1 MTVKVINST
10 IAGPLTL
17 NAAYAYTTIRPTG
30 GVTIASPSGIGV
42 DGPSVFGET
51 WTLENAGTIAASGN
65 DGAGVYLYNGTVINS
80 GLITAGLYGVE
91 IKEGGVVT
99 NVAGGTILSRNDD
112 GVRFKYAAGTMVNDG
127 LVSGGQVGVFD
138 YPGSV
143 ITNLSQGTIAGGNY
157 GIGGYGTVINA
168 GTIAGG
174 STVDNAVAFAAGTAA
189 HLIVDPG
196 AVFVGTVNGGNT
208 IGGTAT
214 STLEFASTAGRGT
227 LAGLGSHYVDFGQ
240 VSIDS
245 GANWTIGGSNSI
257 VAGQTLT
264 NAGNFYGDG
273 TITNSGLVDTT
284 SAGIVQYGGLFIN
297 DGSITA
303 GGLVGVTVLS
313 GAVVTNSTGG
323 RITGGSFDGVQV
335 HAGGTFVNAGYVSS
349 GEFGGAYAYPG
360 GVVTNLAGGT
370 LTGSRWGF
378 SDSGATLVNA
388 GTIAAPNSLGNAVI
402 ASVYVAAD
410 SRVVVDPGAV
420 FIGTVDGGNVI
431 GAAYVSTLE
440 FASASSYGTFSGL
453 GSKYVN
459 FAEVTVDAGAY
470 WTATGSNTVVVG
482 QTLTDSGYFY
492 TAGDFTNDGV
502 IDAVSSAPIFP
513 DSGTFVNAGTVIAS
527 GGFAI
532 DAPPGSTSPVT
543 IANTGFISGTRLGV
557 FLGDR
562 NSTLV
567 NDGYITGGTHGVY
580 GNTGTNVV
588 VNNADGTIAGAQ
600 LGFYGYGTVTNA
612 GTIAAGSG
620 SGTSVDFYAGAAN
633 ELIVVPGAVFVG
645 TVNGG
650 NTIGAAQTST
660 LDFTT
665 GAGHGSFAG
674 LGSQYVNFG
683 QVSIDAGANWTA
695 SGVNTIVSGQTL
707 TDAGY
712 FFDTGT
718 LTNAGLITVG
728 THAIG
733 QNGGVFVNDAAI
745 TTDGGNVGIN
755 AYSGAMVSNSAGA
768 TITGGGWDGVQVHS
782 GATLVNAGLI
792 IGAAFGG
799 AYGYPGGVV
808 TNLAGGTLI
817 GGAFGFDGFGFTL
830 VNAGS
835 IAATYGGGDAVGVV
849 ASADARVV
857 VDPGAVFIG
866 TVNGG
871 NTIGGTYVSTLEFA
885 SGSSV
890 GSFAGLGSH
899 YVNFAQVSI
908 DSTAH
913 WTVTGV
919 NLLASGATMT
929 EAGLFSSFGP
939 FTNDG
944 YINVT
949 GTNSLNEYNGTFGN
963 NGRIT
968 VTGGAGYALYV
979 EGGLVTNAATASILG
994 GVKYGVDTS
1003 GNATLVNAGL
1013 ISAGPRGG
1021 AYVGA
1026 GGGVTNLASG
1036 TIAGSGYGF
1045 SGYGFTLV
1053 NAGTVAAPN
1062 ASDDAIH
1069 TLPKA
1074 DARVVVDPGA
1084 VFIGTVNG
1092 GNPIGSTHLSTLEF
1106 AAGSA
1111 AGGFA
1116 GLGSQYVNFAEISI
1130 DSGAAWTA
1138 SGANTLASGYT
1149 LHDAGRLTLASDLA
1163 GGGEV
1168 LLAGSGVT
1176 LVAAGGATIGPSIG
1190 DLLGNTIEL
1199 LGTVEH
1205 DAGFVGGALTLDG
1218 GTTLTLA
1225 GSYSAGQIVVS
1236 NDGSN
1241 TFIVA
1246 CFAAGTRIEGAFGPV
1261 PVEALRTG
1269 DLVRNFAGHLMPVRW
1284 MGHRRTDLARH
1295 PRPHDVMPVRVR
1307 AGAFGEGVPARDLV
1321 LSPDHAVFVD
1331 GRLVPIRYLING
1343 QSIVQETRRSVTYWH
1358 VELER
1363 HDVILAEGMP
1373 CETFLDTGNRGAFEN
1388 APGAVQ
1394 MTPEFAR
1401 AVWAAEGC
1409 APIVTDPAD
1418 ASLRALH
1425 LRLLARARQA
1435 VAA

>member
-1 MTVKVINST
+1 MTVKLINST

-17 NAAYAYTTIRPTG
+17 SASYSYTTIRPIG
-30 GVTIASPSGIGV
+30 GVTIATDSGV
-42 DGPSVFGET
+42 AVEGPPVFGET

-65 DGAGVYLYNGTVINS
+65 DGTGVYLYNGTVINS

-112 GVRFKYAAGTMVNDG
+112 GVRFKYAAGTLVNNG

-138 YPGSV
+138 YPGGV
-143 ITNLSQGTIAGGNY
+143 ITNLSQGTITGGNY
-157 GIGGYGTVINA
+157 GIGGYGAVINA

-174 STVDNAVAFAAGTAA
+174 STADNAVTFVAGTAA
-189 HLIVDPG
+189 RLIVDPG
-196 AVFVGTVNGGNT
+196 AVFIGTVNGGNT

-214 STLEFASTAGRGT
+214 STLEFAYTAGQGT
-227 LAGLGSHYVDFGQ
+227 LAGLGSHYVNFGQ
-240 VSIDS
+240 ISIDT
-245 GANWTIGGSNSI
+245 GAIWTISGSNSI

-264 NAGNFYGDG
+264 NSGNIYGDG

-349 GEFGGAYAYPG
+349 GTYGGAYAYPG

-370 LTGSRWGF
+370 LKGSQWGF

-527 GGFAI
+527 GEFAI

-612 GTIAAGSG
+612 GTIAAGG
-620 SGTSVDFYAGAAN
+620 TSGTSVDFYAGADN
-633 ELIVVPGAVFVG
+633 ELIVVPGAVFTG

-665 GAGHGSFAG
+665 GAEAGYFAG
-674 LGSQYVNFG
+674 IGSQYINFG
-683 QVSIDAGANWTA
+683 QVSIDAGAAWTA
-695 SGVNTIVSGQTL
+695 SGVNTIVAGQTL
-707 TDAGY
+707 TDLGS
-712 FFDTGT
+712 FFDAGT

-728 THAIG
+728 TNAIG

-745 TTDGGNVGIN
+745 TTDGGNVAIN
-755 AYSGAMVSNSAGA
+755 AYSNAMVSNSVGA
-768 TITGGGWDGVQVHS
+768 TITGGGWDGVQVGS

-799 AYGYPGGVV
+799 VYGYPGGVV
-808 TNLAGGTLI
+808 TNLAGGTI
-817 GGAFGFDGFGFTL
+817 VGGGIGFDGFGFTL
-830 VNAGS
+830 VNAGT
-835 IAATYGGGDAVGVV
+835 IAATYGGDDAVYVRSG
-849 ASADARVV
+849 ADASVV
-857 VDPGAVFIG
+857 VDPGAVFTG
-866 TVNGG
+866 AVYSG
-871 NTIGGTYVSTLEFA
+871 NTIGSTHVSTLEFA
-885 SGSSV
+885 SATSV
-890 GSFAGLGSH
+890 GTFAGLGYQ

-908 DSTAH
+908 DSGAH
-913 WTVTGV
+913 WHATGV
-919 NLLASGATMT
+919 NVLVSGATMT
-929 EAGLFSSFGP
+929 EGGFFSSFGP

-949 GTNSLNEYNGTFGN
+949 GNQSLNEYGGTFGN
-963 NGRIT
+963 DGRIT

-994 GVKYGVDTS
+994 GAKYGVQVL
-1003 GNATLVNAGL
+1003 GNSTLTNAGVIRGGTLGGVNADG
-1013 ISAGPRGG
+1013 ST
-1021 AYVGA
+1021 
-1026 GGGVTNLASG
+1026 VTNLAGG
-1036 TIAGSGYGF
+1036 TIAGSNYGF
-1045 SGYGFTLV
+1045 AGDAFTLV

-1062 ASDDAIH
+1062 SGDDAV
-1069 TLPKA
+1069 TAAPLGNV
-1074 DARVVVDPGA
+1074 RVVVDPGA
-1084 VFIGTVNG
+1084 VFIGTVDG
-1092 GNPIGSTHLSTLEF
+1092 GNTVGGSYISTLEF
-1106 AAGSA
+1106 AAGTG
-1111 AGGFA
+1111 AGTLA
-1116 GLGSQYVNFAEISI
+1116 GLGSQYVNFADISI
-1130 DSGAAWTA
+1130 DAGAAWTA
-1138 SGANTLASGYT
+1138 SGVNTLAGGYTLYDAGSLTLASG
-1149 LHDAGRLTLASDLA
+1149 LA
-1163 GGGEV
+1163 GGGE
-1168 LLAGSGVT
+1168 LFLSGSGVT
-1176 LVAAGGATIGPSIG
+1176 LVAEGGAAIGPSIG
-1190 DLLGNTIEL
+1190 DLAHNTIEL

-1205 DAGFVGGALTLDG
+1205 FAGFSGGELTLDG
-1218 GTTLTLA
+1218 GTTLALA
-1225 GSYSAGQIVVS
+1225 GSYTAGQVSVS

-1261 PVEALRTG
+1261 PVEALREG
-1269 DLVRNFAGHLMPVRW
+1269 DLVRNFAGQLVKVRW
-1284 MGHRRTDLARH
+1284 LGHRRTDLARH
-1295 PRPHDVMPVRVR
+1295 KRPHDVMPVRVR
-1307 AGAFGEGVPARDLV
+1307 AGAFGDLVPARDLV

-1343 QSIVQETRRSVTYWH
+1343 QSIVQESRKSVTYWH

-1373 CETFLDTGNRGAFEN
+1373 CETFLDTGNRSAFEN
-1388 APGAVQ
+1388 AKGAVQ

-1418 ASLRALH
+1418 PVLRALH

-1435 VAA
+1435 LAA